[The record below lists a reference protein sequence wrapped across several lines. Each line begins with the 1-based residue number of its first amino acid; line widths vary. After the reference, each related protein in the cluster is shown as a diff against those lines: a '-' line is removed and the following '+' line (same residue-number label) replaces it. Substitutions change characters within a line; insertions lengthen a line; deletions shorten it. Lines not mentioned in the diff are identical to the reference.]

1 MFGETWYIKRMLY
14 LQSYLLRKIFI
25 IILTSR
31 KEVDKIQNLFNV

>member
-25 IILTSR
+25 IILTSW